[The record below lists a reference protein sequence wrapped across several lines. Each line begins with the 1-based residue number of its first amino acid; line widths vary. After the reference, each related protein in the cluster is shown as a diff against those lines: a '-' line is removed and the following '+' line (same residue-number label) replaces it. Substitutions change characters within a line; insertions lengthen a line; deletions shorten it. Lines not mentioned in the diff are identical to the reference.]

1 VRSGLFVGLV
11 TLDVIQRVERV
22 PGPNEK
28 ITAISADVA
37 AGGPAA
43 NAAVTFA
50 ALGGSAMLVT
60 VLGAGPVRVVVADD
74 LSRHHVGVVDAAAP
88 DHSGPAVSAVSVVA
102 GTGDRT
108 VLSRTAEHTD
118 TIVPAEL
125 PDLVS
130 SADVVLVDGHLP
142 SLARAAVDAAHR
154 TGVRVV
160 LDGGSWKP
168 AIAADV
174 LPNVDAAVCSAAFT
188 VPGCRDIAESA
199 RALLMIGVPF
209 VAFTDGPR
217 AIQWWTEKK
226 SGAVDVPCVTAR
238 DTLGAGDVFHGA
250 FAFAIAAGADT
261 MAALGFGAE
270 VAAVRV
276 GHPGPRAWLADPR
289 LAVLAEEISG

>member
-50 ALGGSAMLVT
+50 ALGGSATLVT

-88 DHSGPAVSAVSVVA
+88 DHSGPAVSAVSVVV
-102 GTGDRT
+102 GTGDRS
-108 VLSRTAEHTD
+108 VVSRTAEHTD

-130 SADVVLVDGHLP
+130 SA
-142 SLARAAVDAAHR
+142 AAWCGGR
-154 TGVRVV
+154 FSWSVRVRHRSRGRR
-160 LDGGSWKP
+160 DG
-168 AIAADV
+168 
-174 LPNVDAAVCSAAFT
+174 
-188 VPGCRDIAESA
+188 
-199 RALLMIGVPF
+199 
-209 VAFTDGPR
+209 
-217 AIQWWTEKK
+217 
-226 SGAVDVPCVTAR
+226 
-238 DTLGAGDVFHGA
+238 
-250 FAFAIAAGADT
+250 
-261 MAALGFGAE
+261 
-270 VAAVRV
+270 RV
-276 GHPGPRAWLADPR
+276 GLRR
-289 LAVLAEEISG
+289 

>member
-50 ALGGSAMLVT
+50 ALGGSATLVT
-60 VLGAGPVRVVVADD
+60 VLGAGPVRLVVTDD
-74 LSRHHVGVVDAAAP
+74 LSRHHVDVVDAAAP
-88 DHSGPAVSAVSVVA
+88 DDSGPAVSAVSVVV
-102 GTGDRT
+102 GTGDRS
-108 VLSRTAEHTD
+108 VVSCTAEHTG
-118 TIVPAEL
+118 TVVPAEL

-154 TGVRVV
+154 TRVRVV

-168 AIAADV
+168 AIADV

-188 VPGCRDIAESA
+188 APSCRDIAESA

-209 VAFTDGPR
+209 VAFTNGPR

-226 SGAVDVPCVTAR
+226 SGGVDVPSVTAR
-238 DTLGAGDVFHGA
+238 DTLGAGDVLHGA
-250 FAFAIAAGADT
+250 FAFAVAAGGDAV
-261 MAALGFGAE
+261 AALGFGAE

-289 LAVLAEEISG
+289 LAVLAEEVSG